1 MNVSTSTSS
10 KAASSSAC
18 TSISG
23 LTQRTHRREFSCPIP
38 QCFAEVTPFHCEQAF
53 TYAAWGT
60 SLDKVGAMI
69 EDLRKRGVSGDSAIH
84 RIAERPSMISEYV
97 TSTCSVGSSHVTPRK

>member
-1 MNVSTSTSS
+1 M
-10 KAASSSAC
+10 
-18 TSISG
+18 
-23 LTQRTHRREFSCPIP
+23 
-38 QCFAEVTPFHCEQAF
+38 
-53 TYAAWGT
+53 
-60 SLDKVGAMI
+60 DKVGAMI